1 MICVQPFT
9 SSKACQPEENP
20 PAGFEGAG
28 SGRVVELEGE
38 GLELEEV
45 VKRVKKHLG
54 METGE

>member
-1 MICVQPFT
+1 VQPFT